1 MVRAGMPYRGV
12 LYAGLILTQEG
23 PKLIEYNVRFGDPEC
38 QVLMPR
44 LKDDL
49 LTLLLA
55 TCDGTLDK
63 VSVRWRDDHAI
74 TVVLATK
81 GYPAAYPS
89 GSEIRG
95 IDRANEVEGVTVF
108 HAGTRHEGHRLVA
121 AGGRVLNVTATGNTL
136 KQAQSRAYEAVDRI
150 DWPQGF
156 CRRDI
161 GWRALAR

>member
-1 MVRAGMPYRGV
+1 V
-12 LYAGLILTQEG
+12 LYAGLILTRDG

-38 QVLMPR
+38 QVLMLR

-63 VSVRWRDDHAI
+63 VSVRWRDEHAI

-81 GYPAAYPS
+81 GYPGSHES

-95 IDRANEVEGVTVF
+95 LDRAGEVEGVTIF
-108 HAGTRHEGHRLVA
+108 HAGTKRTGGKLVA
-121 AGGRVLNVTATGNTL
+121 SGGRVLDVTATGITL
-136 KQAQSRAYEAVDRI
+136 KEAQTRAYQAVDLI

-161 GWRALAR
+161 GWRALAGKM